1 MNKEKNQNG
10 KFSIQSRGRWSI
22 RLNNELLDLVQKGV
36 DSWESIAR
44 YLGFSVNVLFGVECN
59 NRNVNNSMI
68 ISSILRSMKS
78 NCPFPQFQRK
88 LIRVGSFC
96 FH

>member
-22 RLNNELLDLVQKGV
+22 RLNNELLDLVQKGI

-44 YLGFSVNVLFGVECN
+44 NLGFSVNVL
-59 NRNVNNSMI
+59 
-68 ISSILRSMKS
+68 
-78 NCPFPQFQRK
+78 
-88 LIRVGSFC
+88 
-96 FH
+96 

>member
-22 RLNNELLDLVQKGV
+22 RLNNELLDLVQKGI

-44 YLGFSVNVLFGVECN
+44 NLGFSVNVLLGAIYY

-68 ISSILRSMKS
+68 FSSILKSMKS
-78 NCPFPQFQRK
+78 SHPFLQCRRK
-88 LIRVGSFC
+88 LIRVSSFDL
-96 FH
+96 